1 MKELVITYYS
11 PFLLLNKILYE
22 IDIITLLELP
32 VEVFFCL
39 NRTFYFNYCHEK
51 RNLPSLLCTPTIYK
65 YPINCDIMTEIVY

>member
-32 VEVFFCL
+32 VEVFLFVSTMKKKETSHPYYAHQL
-39 NRTFYFNYCHEK
+39 Y
-51 RNLPSLLCTPTIYK
+51 
-65 YPINCDIMTEIVY
+65 INIQLIVML

>member
-32 VEVFFCL
+32 VEVFFVSTVPFTL
-39 NRTFYFNYCHEK
+39 IIAMKKETYHPYYAHQ
-51 RNLPSLLCTPTIYK
+51 LY
-65 YPINCDIMTEIVY
+65 INIQLIVIL